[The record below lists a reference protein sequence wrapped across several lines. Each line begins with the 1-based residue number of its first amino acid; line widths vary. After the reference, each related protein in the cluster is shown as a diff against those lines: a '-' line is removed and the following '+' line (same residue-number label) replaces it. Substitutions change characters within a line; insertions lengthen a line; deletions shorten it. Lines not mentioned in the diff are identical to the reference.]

1 MAFGSYIRR
10 KREDAGIP
18 LRDFAQKINI
28 SPAYWSRIEREM
40 EKAPKDELMQNA
52 ARVLGLDLDE
62 VFIEASRLPPDMQR
76 DVRGVVHAY
85 RKLKQS
91 ED

>member
-10 KREDAGIP
+10 KREEAGIP
-18 LRDFAQKINI
+18 LRDFAQLINI

-40 EKAPKDELMQNA
+40 EKPPKNELMEKSA
-52 ARVLGLDLDE
+52 HVLGLDVDE

-85 RKLKQS
+85 RKRPKS

>member
-1 MAFGSYIRR
+1 MAFGNYIRR
-10 KREDAGIP
+10 KREEAGIP
-18 LRDFAQKINI
+18 LREFAQRIEI

-40 EKAPKDELMQNA
+40 EKAPKNELMQRA
-52 ARVLGLDLDE
+52 AEVLRLDLDE

-76 DVRGVVHAY
+76 DVRGVVSVY
-85 RKLKQS
+85 RKFKPS

>member
-1 MAFGSYIRR
+1 MAFGNYIRR

-18 LRDFAQKINI
+18 LREFAQRIDI

-40 EKAPKDELMQNA
+40 EKPPKDDLIERA

-62 VFIEASRLPPDMQR
+62 VFVEASRLPPDMQR
-76 DVRGVVHAY
+76 DMAGVVRAY
-85 RKLKQS
+85 RKLHKP
-91 ED
+91 

>member
-1 MAFGSYIRR
+1 MGFGRYIRR

-18 LRDFAQKINI
+18 LRNFAQRIDI

-40 EKAPKDELMQNA
+40 EKAPKNELMEKA
-52 ARVLGLDLDE
+52 ATVLGLEVDE
-62 VFIEASRLPPDMQR
+62 VFIGQSSAPRHAR

-85 RKLKQS
+85 RKRPKS